1 MKLSV
6 MMVGLCLSM
15 TMWAQRAPVP
25 APSPIPGCHA
35 KGVSMHVM
43 YSCVRQVLQ
52 KEKWDA
58 DQSYH
63 VAGEGRPPRGAA
75 FPLRAARLRRPDRFS
90 ASSPSCVPPDPP
102 Y

>member
-1 MKLSV
+1 MREAACT
-6 MMVGLCLSM
+6 MVWVDALDYAEATEVLAAGLYRCAEL
-15 TMWAQRAPVP
+15 P
-25 APSPIPGCHA
+25 AG
-35 KGVSMHVM
+35 HVC
-43 YSCVRQVLQ
+43 SCVRQVLQ